1 MRAWMLWLIFGCN
14 AGKDVVIERDQLK
27 NQVVDLTSKNERLER
42 EAQGLNAKV
51 RQMDRDLKALRQDNA
66 LAGIGIAQGETLSA
80 KVVTS
85 KGTILCELWPDKAP
99 LTVLN
104 FVQLAEGAKSWTDPE
119 TKQPTKRPL
128 YNGTTFHRVKPEF
141 MIQGGDPLGTG
152 MGGPGY
158 EFGDEANG
166 LTFKEPGLL
175 AMANSGPNTNG
186 SQFFITER
194 GTPHHL
200 DGKHTIFGKCGNADV
215 VKLIAESERD
225 ENDKPLK
232 PVVIQK
238 VEILR
243 GK

>member
-1 MRAWMLWLIFGCN
+1 MQVWTLWSIIGCN
-14 AGKDVVIERDQLK
+14 AGKDVVIERDQLRNEVTELK
-27 NQVVDLTSKNERLER
+27 AKNERLER
-42 EAQGLNAKV
+42 EAQALNGKV
-51 RQMDRDLKALRQDNA
+51 RRMDRELAEARQTSA
-66 LAGIGIAQGETLSA
+66 MAGIGIAAGEPISA
-80 KVVTS
+80 RIVTS
-85 KGTILCELWPDKAP
+85 KGTIVCALWPDKAP

-104 FVQLAEGAKSWTDPE
+104 FVQLAEGTKSWTDPE
-119 TKQPTKRPL
+119 TKQPVKRPL
-128 YNGTTFHRVKPEF
+128 YSGTVFHRVMPEF
-141 MIQGGDPLGTG
+141 MIQGGDPLGNG

-158 EFGDEANG
+158 EFPDEANG

-186 SQFFITER
+186 SQFFVTDR

-200 DGKHTIFGKCGNADV
+200 DGKHTIFGKCANEDV

-232 PVVIQK
+232 PVVIQRI
-238 VEILR
+238 EIAR